1 MASAGA
7 SSAPEEEDDEA
18 DEEAEAEQCEAA
30 GAGMGRRADST
41 CRSTRSTRS
50 FNAAFSLF
58 TVQPSPTFSY
68 RSTRA

>member
-1 MASAGA
+1 LTVSSAGA
-7 SSAPEEEDDEA
+7 SSAPEEEDDE
-18 DEEAEAEQCEAA
+18 EEAEAEQCEA

-58 TVQPSPTFSY
+58 TVHPSPTFSY
-68 RSTRA
+68 R